1 MIRKVQVWMIHR
13 DSVLL
18 LQVIDDRGGGW
29 HPITANVEKGE
40 DLLAC
45 AKREVRE
52 ETGVKANAGTWLPI
66 DFSFEYDGRW
76 GRAREH
82 VFALVLKERPSK
94 IKIDPSEHVDQRW
107 MKIEDASDALGFE
120 PQKQALEKV
129 KCTLLK
135 I

>member
-1 MIRKVQVWMIHR
+1 MIRKVQVWMIYQ

-18 LQVIDDRGGGW
+18 LQVIADRGGGW

-40 DLLAC
+40 DLLDC

-52 ETGVKANAGTWLPI
+52 ETGVKADAGTWLPI

>member
-1 MIRKVQVWMIHR
+1 MIRKVQVWMVHQ

-18 LQVIDDRGGGW
+18 LKVIDDRGGGW
-29 HPITANVEKGE
+29 HPVTANVDKGE
-40 DLLAC
+40 DLLDC

-52 ETGVKANAGTWLPI
+52 ETGVKADAGTWLPI
-66 DFSFEYDGRW
+66 DFTFEYDGRW

-82 VFALVLKERPSK
+82 VFALVLKKRPSK
-94 IKIDPSEHVDQRW
+94 IKIDPSEHVDHQW
-107 MKIEDASDALGFE
+107 MKIEDASGALGFE
-120 PQKQALEKV
+120 PQKQALEKL

>member
-18 LQVIDDRGGGW
+18 LKVVKDRGGGW
-29 HPITANVEKGE
+29 HPITANVDTGE
-40 DLLAC
+40 ELLAC
-45 AKREVRE
+45 AHREVLE
-52 ETGVKANAGTWLPI
+52 ATGVRPDAGTWPPI
-66 DFSFEYDGRW
+66 DFKFEYEGRW

-82 VFALVLKERPSK
+82 VFALVLSDRPSK
-94 IKIDPSEHVDQRW
+94 IRIDPSEHVDQKW
-107 MKIEDASDALGFE
+107 VKIEDATDALGFE